1 MRREMMTSTNK
12 RSLTFRSIRRE
23 KGLTLEAIATEAGF
37 ASTTSVYL
45 FEIGAIVD
53 TKTKETLVRALSR
66 LTNQPYTVQD
76 FTDDGKSTPIPTSHI
91 SGIGEEKR
99 V

>member
-1 MRREMMTSTNK
+1 MNTSTNK

-23 KGLTLEAIATEAGF
+23 KRLTFEAIATEAGF
-37 ASTTSVYL
+37 SSTTSVYL

-53 TKTKETLVRALSR
+53 THTKEKLIGALSR
-66 LTNQPYTVQD
+66 LTGQPYTLQD
-76 FTDDGKSTPIPTSHI
+76 FTDDVKGPPITTVHL
-91 SGIGEEKR
+91 SGSGEGKR

>member
-1 MRREMMTSTNK
+1 MTTSTNK
-12 RSLTFRSIRRE
+12 LPLTFRSIRRE

-53 TKTKETLVRALSR
+53 TKTKETIVRVLSR

-76 FTDDGKSTPIPTSHI
+76 FPYDVKRPPITTVHI
-91 SGIGEEKR
+91 SGILEGKS